1 MKLHKIEFYPDRV
14 GDGPDGPCA
23 LVLEYRKPSSKRFD
37 KMTDAEKTECREII
51 SIFERSLKALKKSI
65 K

>member
-1 MKLHKIEFYPDRV
+1 MRQHKIEFFPDRI
-14 GDGPDGPCA
+14 GDGSDGTCA
-23 LVLEYRKPSSKRFD
+23 LVLEYRKPNSKRFD
-37 KMTDAEKTECREII
+37 KMTAAEKTECRELI